1 MSQLRTFDPSALSN
15 INRALIGFDR
25 LFNGSVPHTSNYP
38 PYNIV
43 RYDESRYGIEI
54 AVAGFDREEITVE
67 VNQDQLSV
75 KGVRR
80 KNEGE
85 KIEYL
90 HRGLAYRDF
99 EQTYT
104 LAEYMVVQSATV
116 QDGMLKVTIERVI
129 PEALKPRMIT
139 IT

>member
-25 LFNGSVPHTSNYP
+25 LFNGNLPHTSNYP

-75 KGVRR
+75 KGVRK
-80 KNEGE
+80 KNENE

-104 LAEYMVVQSATV
+104 LAEYMVVQSAAV